1 MDLIPFKKPEI
12 RCSFCRKTEA
22 ESKHMIASRNAEYH
36 ICDVCIR
43 KADELIKKSNQVES
57 KDAS

>member
-1 MDLIPFKKPEI
+1 
-12 RCSFCRKTEA
+12 
-22 ESKHMIASRNAEYH
+22 MIASRNAEYH